1 METHV
6 GVGVGKFIE
15 IEFKSA
21 KKYIW
26 ISSPTI
32 SQDIGKKLFEL
43 SNKKIEIRILTS
55 EKITQESES
64 TNQLAQKII
73 QNNDKKSNTIYL
85 DYKIVSPKEIPMIH
99 AKIYIIDGKCAII
112 GSANLTENH
121 FWNYAE
127 YIILLREPDFIQT
140 IKEDFE
146 KLWNSCHYAEID
158 MPGTKKNFKDKVRKI
173 RRGFTK

>member
-1 METHV
+1 MESHI

-15 IEFKSA
+15 TEFESA
-21 KKYIW
+21 KNHIW

-32 SQDIGKKLFEL
+32 SQNIGKKLFDL
-43 SNKKIEIRILTS
+43 AKKGINIRVLTS
-55 EKITQESES
+55 DKITNESDL
-64 TNQLAQKII
+64 TNQLAKKLILTNK
-73 QNNDKKSNTIYL
+73 NNNNLFPL

-127 YIILLREPDFIQT
+127 YILVLREPDFIQT

>member
-1 METHV
+1 MESHI

-15 IEFKSA
+15 TEFESA
-21 KKYIW
+21 KNYIW

-32 SQDIGKKLFEL
+32 SQNIGKKLFDL
-43 SNKKIEIRILTS
+43 AKKGIKTRVLTS
-55 EKITQESES
+55 DKITNESDL
-64 TNQLAQKII
+64 TNQLAKKLILTNK
-73 QNNDKKSNTIYL
+73 NNNNLFSL

-127 YIILLREPDFIQT
+127 YILVLREPDFIQT

-173 RRGFTK
+173 RRGLTK